1 MKIKVMEVL
10 YLTQIKLIKPTLK
23 YAKDIME
30 YRQEFLDCGD
40 SMAGCGDLRECS
52 SVEEWIYGINMVENE
67 ETCPKDK
74 VCSNT
79 YIAIRLNDNKIIGI
93 IDFRH
98 HINHSILSVWGGHIG
113 FSVRPSERRKGYA
126 REMLR
131 QNLINCKQNG
141 LDKVLVTCDFDNIA
155 SKKTIIAN
163 GGIFEKEI
171 MVDGDRIERYW
182 ILL

>member
-1 MKIKVMEVL
+1 MTE
-10 YLTQIKLIKPTLK
+10 IKLIKPTLK

-30 YRQEFLDCGD
+30 YRQEFLDSGD
-40 SMAGCGDLRECS
+40 SMAGCGNLRECS
-52 SVEEWIYGINMVENE
+52 SAEEWIHGINMVENE

-79 YIAIRLNDNKIIGI
+79 YIGIRLNDDKIIGI
-93 IDFRH
+93 IDVRH
-98 HINHSILSVWGGHIG
+98 HINHPILSVWGGHIG

-126 REMLR
+126 SEMLR
-131 QNLINCKQNG
+131 QNLINCKQFG
-141 LDKVLVTCDFDNIA
+141 LDKVLVTCDFDNVG

-182 ILL
+182 ISIRI